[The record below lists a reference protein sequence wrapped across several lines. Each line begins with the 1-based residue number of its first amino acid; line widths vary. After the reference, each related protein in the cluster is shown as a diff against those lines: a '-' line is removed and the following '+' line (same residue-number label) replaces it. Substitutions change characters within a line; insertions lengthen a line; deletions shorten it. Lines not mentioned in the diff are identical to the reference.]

1 VSVMGKD
8 PDTTTFDPSLVEQP
22 PEPEEVDPLG
32 AFPGLPVVKASRV
45 WRCRQC
51 GYSPVDE
58 KTGICYNCGRNFA
71 GEEVGV
77 PTANEKPARAQVRS
91 DGD

>member
-1 VSVMGKD
+1 MGKD
-8 PDTTTFDPSLVEQP
+8 IDTTTFDPSLVEQP
-22 PEPEEVDPLG
+22 DEPKEADPLG
-32 AFPGLPVVKASRV
+32 AFPGLPRV
-45 WRCRQC
+45 RATQVWECRHC
-51 GYSPVDE
+51 HFKPVDE

-71 GEEVGV
+71 GEFVEV